1 MNNPLHIV
9 LLGDSIFDNG
19 AYVPDGPAVREQLV
33 ALLPE
38 DDRVT
43 LLAVD
48 GDMTIHVKDQLND
61 LPGDATHLVV
71 SCGGNDALAFLPEFI
86 KPTNTISDAMVR
98 FGELRQLFRERY
110 TDMLQALA
118 DRELPILVCTIYDQV
133 PNISEAE
140 RAALA
145 MFNEIILQ
153 EAHGKVERIIDLRLI
168 CRDAADYSTVSPIE
182 PSEQGGRKITS
193 AIRGAIRDDGS
204 HVVTALTGA
213 ANDAEA

>member
-1 MNNPLHIV
+1 
-9 LLGDSIFDNG
+9 
-19 AYVPDGPAVREQLV
+19 
-33 ALLPE
+33 
-38 DDRVT
+38 
-43 LLAVD
+43 
-48 GDMTIHVKDQLND
+48 
-61 LPGDATHLVV
+61 
-71 SCGGNDALAFLPEFI
+71 
-86 KPTNTISDAMVR
+86 MVR

-110 TDMLQALA
+110 TDMLQAIA
-118 DRELPILVCTIYDQV
+118 DRELPMLVCTIYDQV
-133 PNISEAE
+133 PNIGEAE

-193 AIRGAIRDDGS
+193 AIRGAILDDGS
-204 HVVTALTGA
+204 HVVMALTGA